1 MLKSDSIFLSVWKND
16 IMGQMRGLVTDLK
29 EVYEK
34 HRTLFTLMVV
44 MFVLAIVLFIY
55 SVANLQPGNSVIK
68 VSYGDIGR
76 YQGGE
81 WSSMSNSGGYH
92 DGSWQAMLV
101 YPLFSLVFGFLHS
114 IIALR
119 IFRKKGDKLASV
131 FVITTI
137 FLILLT
143 LLILWRL
150 LGEG

>member
-1 MLKSDSIFLSVWKND
+1 MSKMKDLGK
-16 IMGQMRGLVTDLK
+16 DLK
-29 EVYEK
+29 EVYTK

-44 MFVLAIVLFIY
+44 TLVFSMILFVY
-55 SVANLQPGNSVIK
+55 SLANLHPNAAVVK

-101 YPLFSLVFGFLHS
+101 YPLLALMFGILHN

-119 IFRKKGDKLASV
+119 IFRKKGEKVASI
-131 FVITTI
+131 FVTTTI
-137 FLILLT
+137 ALILLT
-143 LLILWRL
+143 TLTLWRL

>member
-1 MLKSDSIFLSVWKND
+1 MIW
-16 IMGQMRGLVTDLK
+16 MRGLIKDLK
-29 EVYEK
+29 EVYDK

-44 MFVLAIVLFIY
+44 SFVLSMLLFIY
-55 SVANLQPGNSVIK
+55 SLANLHPNASVVK

-101 YPLFSLVFGFLHS
+101 YPLFAVIFGFLHS
-114 IIALR
+114 VIALR
-119 IFRKKGDKLASV
+119 IFRKKGEEVASL
-131 FVITTI
+131 FVIVTM
-137 FLILLT
+137 FLILFT

>member
-1 MLKSDSIFLSVWKND
+1 MSKMKDLGK
-16 IMGQMRGLVTDLK
+16 DLK
-29 EVYEK
+29 EVYMK

-44 MFVLAIVLFIY
+44 TLVFSMILFVY
-55 SVANLQPGNSVIK
+55 SLANLHPNAAVVK
-68 VSYGDIGR
+68 VGYGDIGR

-101 YPLFSLVFGFLHS
+101 YPLLALMFGILHN

-119 IFRKKGDKLASV
+119 ISRKKGEKVASI
-131 FVITTI
+131 FVATTI
-137 FLILLT
+137 ALILLT
-143 LLILWRL
+143 TLTLWRL